1 MCFLSVFEQI
11 THIQPHIEKK
21 LLELATS
28 FLFYLIGN
36 FLRNKIGLM
45 YFFCKISSNRDNCK
59 KLIFYGKSVTLLES
73 GNPKIWLERIFFI
86 FTSKRTNPKNLLLVS
101 QKNPNSPNYKELME
115 ITLYNLR
122 S

>member
-1 MCFLSVFEQI
+1 MVEKCVFGANY
-11 THIQPHIEKK
+11 TGTAAYRKK

-28 FLFYLIGN
+28 FFFYLIGN

-45 YFFCKISSNRDNCK
+45 YFFCKIRSNRDNCK
-59 KLIFYGKSVTLLES
+59 KLIFNAKSATLLES

-101 QKNPNSPNYKELME
+101 QKNPNSPNYIDYHLSSDSQV
-115 ITLYNLR
+115 N
-122 S
+122 